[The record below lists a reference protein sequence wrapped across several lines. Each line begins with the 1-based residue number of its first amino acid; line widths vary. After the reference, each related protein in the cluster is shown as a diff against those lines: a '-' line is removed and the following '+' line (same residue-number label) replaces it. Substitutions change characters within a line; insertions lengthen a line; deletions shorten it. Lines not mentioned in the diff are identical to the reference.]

1 MLRDPER
8 GLVAVEDQRHYE
20 ILSEMT
26 DQPLE
31 QRAARLRVGFAA
43 AAQPIGLARE
53 RPHRLDRGVGGT
65 LHIVMDGGTI
75 AFQNF
80 KAERQTVIG
89 AAEVREAEVWE
100 IVQVPMW

>member
-1 MLRDPER
+1 
-8 GLVAVEDQRHYE
+8 
-20 ILSEMT
+20 
-26 DQPLE
+26 
-31 QRAARLRVGFAA
+31 
-43 AAQPIGLARE
+43 
-53 RPHRLDRGVGGT
+53 
-65 LHIVMDGGTI
+65 MDGGTI

>member
-1 MLRDPER
+1 VLRDPER
-8 GLVAVEDQRHYE
+8 DLATVEDQRHHD
-20 ILSEMT
+20 ILFVVEMT

-65 LHIVMDGGTI
+65 LHIVMDGGTL

-89 AAEVREAEVWE
+89 AAEVRE